1 MEAGLTQRINKDARL
16 IQRIN
21 RNTRLIQRT
30 GTHELC
36 SCDHGCVMK
45 ALSGQSEGH
54 SLHCMRAALLPFSHI
69 ALFTHCPFHTLRLSL
84 DDLLPTSY
92 R

>member
-1 MEAGLTQRINKDARL
+1 MNALSQACLEYEEGLALEAGLTQRINKDARL

-36 SCDHGCVMK
+36 SCDHG
-45 ALSGQSEGH
+45 
-54 SLHCMRAALLPFSHI
+54 
-69 ALFTHCPFHTLRLSL
+69 
-84 DDLLPTSY
+84 
-92 R
+92 